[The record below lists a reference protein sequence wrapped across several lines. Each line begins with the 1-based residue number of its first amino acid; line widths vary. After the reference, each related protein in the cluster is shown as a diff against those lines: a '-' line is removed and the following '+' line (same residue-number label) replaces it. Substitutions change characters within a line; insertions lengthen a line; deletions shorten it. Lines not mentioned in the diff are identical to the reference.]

1 MNQLN
6 ILFRVD
12 AGDKIGLG
20 HFYRSINLANLCAQN
35 GHKVFFTHKSS
46 IFWNE
51 VTNSFN
57 YPHFSFEVE
66 EEKTVI
72 LRLVNELRIDIYFVD
87 SPSPI
92 DPELIKRIR
101 KRSMVVFYQ
110 NMSNLRHLC
119 DIYFLPSLHQ
129 NSDFFSFFSE
139 STIIYQG
146 LQYFTFNQVINYLSP
161 NEKVRSEVT
170 NVAIAAGGSDPTNVL
185 ITLYNW
191 LDYSLI
197 PNLNITFYYG
207 INYLHSKDI
216 PLRLQ
221 GNIRFQEFNH
231 LKIQENDLLI
241 NAFGVSTYEFMY
253 LGIPILA
260 LGHNQS
266 TAIAADYLANNYQ
279 AILSLGQFDTN
290 TPDSFNK
297 RLLEIIN
304 NYETRF
310 NLVRNAKSL
319 LDLEGPKRIVEIL
332 EKITK

>member
-35 GHKVFFTHKSS
+35 EHKVFFTHKSS
-46 IFWNE
+46 VFWNE
-51 VTNSFN
+51 VADSFN
-57 YPHFSFEVE
+57 YPHFSFEVKE
-66 EEKTVI
+66 ENTVI
-72 LRLVNELRIDIYFVD
+72 LKLVSELRIDIYFVD

-92 DPELIKRIR
+92 DPDLIKRIR
-101 KRSMVVFYQ
+101 KRTTVVFYQ
-110 NMSNLRHLC
+110 NMSSLRHLC

-129 NSDFFSFFSE
+129 SSDFFSFFSE

-161 NEKVRSEVT
+161 NEKVRSKVT
-170 NVAIAAGGSDPTNVL
+170 NVAIAAGGSDPANIL
-185 ITLYNW
+185 ITLYSW
-191 LDYSLI
+191 LDYSLFS
-197 PNLNITFYYG
+197 NLNITFYYG

-221 GNIRFQEFNH
+221 RNVRFEEFNH
-231 LKIQENDLLI
+231 RKIQENDLLI

-260 LGHNQS
+260 LGHNES
-266 TAIAADYLANNYQ
+266 TAIAADYLANKFQ
-279 AILSLGQFDTN
+279 AIISLGQLDAN
-290 TPDSFNK
+290 TPNSFNES
-297 RLLEIIN
+297 LMEIIN
-304 NYETRF
+304 NYEIRF
-310 NLVRNAKSL
+310 NLVKNAKKL
-319 LDLEGPKRIVEIL
+319 LDLEGPKRVVEVL
-332 EKITK
+332 EKIAK